1 MNGRAKVS
9 APLSTARAVHF
20 IERFFIYLLV
30 ISGAVLTA
38 MPFVWMF
45 LTAFKGPADIASI
58 PLRWFPTVWRFD
70 NFGVI
75 LDLMP
80 FGRVYLNSTIVAV
93 SQTVGVLLT
102 SSMAAYAFAR
112 INFWGRNTMFLLY
125 LGTIMIPE
133 WVLIIPIFLIV
144 KELHWLNSFQ
154 GLIVPGLCSAISTFL
169 LRQFFLTV
177 PKDYDEA
184 AFMDGA
190 NRFQIF
196 WWVILPL
203 AKPALLTVGLLTF
216 MGSWNTFLWPL
227 IIISDVNMQ
236 TLPLALSRLVVSAGW
251 TRVEW
256 GALMSGTLLSILPII
271 VIYGMLQDYFI
282 RGIALSGLK

>member
-1 MNGRAKVS
+1 M
-9 APLSTARAVHF
+9 
-20 IERFFIYLLV
+20 YLLV
-30 ISGAVLTA
+30 IAGAVLTA

-45 LTAFKGPADIASI
+45 LTAFKGPADVASI
-58 PLRWFPTVWRFD
+58 PVRWLPTVWRFD

-75 LDLMP
+75 WKLVP
-80 FGRVYLNSTIVAV
+80 FGRVYLNSVIVAT
-93 SQTVGVLLT
+93 SQTLGVLLT

-112 INFWGRNTMFLLY
+112 IKFWGRDVIFLLY

-144 KELHWLNSFQ
+144 KELHWLNSYQ
-154 GLIVPGLCSAISTFL
+154 GLIVPGLCSAMGTFL

-177 PKDYDEA
+177 PQDYEDA

-227 IIISDVNMQ
+227 LISSNVEMQ
-236 TLPLALSRLVVSAGW
+236 TLPLALSRLALSFGW
-251 TRVEW
+251 TRIEW
-256 GALMSGTLLSILPII
+256 GAMMAGTLLSILPITL
-271 VIYGMLQDYFI
+271 IYAMLQDYFI

>member
-1 MNGRAKVS
+1 MSASVS
-9 APLSTARAVHF
+9 ASRIIPRTLPI
-20 IERFFIYLLV
+20 IERFFLYLLV
-30 ISGAVLTA
+30 VFGAVLTA
-38 MPFVWMF
+38 MPFLWMF
-45 LTAFKGPADIASI
+45 LTAFKGPGDVVSI

-70 NFGVI
+70 NFSVI
-75 LDLMP
+75 WNLIP
-80 FGRVYLNSTIVAV
+80 FSRVYLNSIIVAV

-102 SSMAAYAFAR
+102 SSMAAYSFAR
-112 INFWGRNTMFLLY
+112 IKFWGRDVIFLIY

-144 KELHWLNSFQ
+144 KQLHWLNTYQ
-154 GLIVPGLCSAISTFL
+154 GLIVPGLCSAMCTFL

-184 AFMDGA
+184 AYMDGA

-196 WWVILPL
+196 SRVILPL

-227 IIISDVNMQ
+227 IISSKVEMQ
-236 TLPLALSRLVVSAGW
+236 TLPLALSRFVFFFGW

-256 GALMSGTLLSILPII
+256 GALMGATLLSILPII
-271 VIYGMLQDYFI
+271 IIYAMLQDYFI

>member
-1 MNGRAKVS
+1 MSANNSTSRITGRT
-9 APLSTARAVHF
+9 LG
-20 IERFFIYLLV
+20 ILERLLLYLLI

-45 LTAFKGPADIASI
+45 LTAFKGPSDVISI

-70 NFGVI
+70 NFGI
-75 LDLMP
+75 IWKIIP
-80 FGRVYLNSTIVAV
+80 FSRVYLNSIIVAV
-93 SQTVGVLLT
+93 CQTLGVLLT
-102 SSMAAYAFAR
+102 SSLAAYAFAR
-112 INFWGRNTMFLLY
+112 IKFWGRDVIFLIY

-133 WVLIIPIFLIV
+133 WVLIIPIFLTI
-144 KELHWLNSFQ
+144 KQLHWLNTYQ
-154 GLIVPGLCSAISTFL
+154 GLIVPGLCSAMCTFL

-184 AFMDGA
+184 ADMDGA

-196 WWVILPL
+196 SLILLPL

-227 IIISDVNMQ
+227 IITSKVEMQ
-236 TLPLALSRLVVSAGW
+236 TLPLALSRFVFFFGW
-251 TRVEW
+251 ARIEW
-256 GALMSGTLLSILPII
+256 GALMGATLLSILPII
-271 VIYGMLQDYFI
+271 LIYAMLQDYFI

>member
-1 MNGRAKVS
+1 MS
-9 APLSTARAVHF
+9 ANISASRKTAQTLRT
-20 IERFFIYLLV
+20 IEKLFLYGLIL
-30 ISGAVLTA
+30 SGAVLTA
-38 MPFVWMF
+38 MPFIWMF
-45 LTAFKGPADIASI
+45 LTAFKGPADVVSI
-58 PLRWFPTVWRFD
+58 PMHWFPTVWRFD

-75 LDLMP
+75 WKLIP
-80 FGRVYLNSTIVAV
+80 FTRVYLNSIIVAV
-93 SQTVGVLLT
+93 CQTLGVLLT
-102 SSMAAYAFAR
+102 SAMAAYAFAR
-112 INFWGRNTMFLLY
+112 IKFWGRDVIFLIY

-133 WVLIIPIFLIV
+133 WVLIIPIFLTV
-144 KELHWLNSFQ
+144 KQLHWLNTYQ

-177 PKDYDEA
+177 PRDYDEA
-184 AFMDGA
+184 ADMDGA

-196 WWVILPL
+196 SLVILPL

-227 IIISDVNMQ
+227 IITSKVEMQ
-236 TLPLALSRLVVSAGW
+236 TLPLALSRFVTFYGW

-256 GALMSGTLLSILPII
+256 GALMGATLLSILPII
-271 VIYGMLQDYFI
+271 LIYAMLQDYFI

>member
-1 MNGRAKVS
+1 MNASVS
-9 APLSTARAVHF
+9 ASRIITRTLPI
-20 IERFFIYLLV
+20 IESIFLYLLV
-30 ISGAVLTA
+30 IFGAVLTA
-38 MPFVWMF
+38 MPFLWMF
-45 LTAFKGPADIASI
+45 LTAFKGPGDVVSI

-75 LDLMP
+75 WNLIP
-80 FGRVYLNSTIVAV
+80 FSRVYLNSIIVSV

-102 SSMAAYAFAR
+102 SSLAAYSFAR
-112 INFWGRNTMFLLY
+112 IKFWGRDVIFLIY

-144 KELHWLNSFQ
+144 KQLHWLNTYQ
-154 GLIVPGLCSAISTFL
+154 GLIVPGLCSAMCTFL

-184 AFMDGA
+184 AYMDGA

-196 WWVILPL
+196 SRVILPL

-227 IIISDVNMQ
+227 IISSKVEMQ
-236 TLPLALSRLVVSAGW
+236 TLPLALSRFVFFFGW

-256 GALMSGTLLSILPII
+256 GALMGATLLSILPII
-271 VIYGMLQDYFI
+271 TIYAMLQDYFI